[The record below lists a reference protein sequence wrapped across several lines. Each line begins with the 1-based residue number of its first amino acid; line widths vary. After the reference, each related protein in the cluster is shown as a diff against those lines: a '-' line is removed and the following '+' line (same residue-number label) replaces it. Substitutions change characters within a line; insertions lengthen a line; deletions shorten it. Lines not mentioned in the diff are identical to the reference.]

1 MAKRQRIH
9 MKRTTTHAACDGRDD
24 FDIYIHDGS
33 TSFRL
38 EIEGSLNRKAARQ
51 LEQAWCTA
59 SSTIG
64 NRALVVAVGDV
75 RSI

>member
-1 MAKRQRIH
+1 MPKCQRIH
-9 MKRTTTHAACDGRDD
+9 MKKTTTHAAYDGRDD
-24 FDIYIHDGS
+24 FAIYIHDGA

-38 EIEGSLNRKAARQ
+38 EIEGSLSRNAARQ
-51 LEQAWCTA
+51 LEQAWGTP